1 MSLRARAV
9 LLVTGCT
16 VLVLGVIALVDR
28 TVVGREF
35 ENAERQE
42 VERDV
47 QRVQNAIRVELDALD
62 VLLIDW
68 SSWDE
73 TYEYA
78 AGINPAFEER
88 SLPDELDVAL
98 QVSTFIIVDLEGRD
112 LARYS
117 RTLDGEPGP
126 ITALTPG
133 DPQRE
138 RLLRMAA
145 RDGAATGI
153 LSTDGGALLLVA
165 RPILRNDDSGP
176 SRGTTIM
183 GRWLD
188 ESFAERLA
196 SDLTTPLEVMSP
208 AGIGEGRLAALLDSE
223 WDGIVGTEEGG
234 LVGYGLIR
242 DLNNDPVVVMRTLQ
256 ERNFDALGRRAFTLS
271 LTAVGVMG
279 LLLAAVFLAGLELA
293 LLRPMLRL
301 RRELA
306 EVGAGHANAVT
317 VTGTDEVDRIA
328 SSINDMLERLAVAT
342 SEQARLTVLA
352 SDQRNLAE
360 TALAEM
366 SDGLLAFG
374 SDGLCTVCNPA
385 AGRMLGL
392 HPTRVIGRHVV
403 DLLPGLAT
411 VPATD
416 GPQLLEMNGRTVAVT
431 RNVASGPSRARASVV
446 VLRDVTE
453 ILDVERLKR
462 DIVATVSHELRTP
475 LTAIRAT
482 VDLFESGDAGP
493 MSDVQQRMV
502 LLMGRN
508 VDRLRHIV
516 NDLLDLT
523 SLESGRVSL
532 DLGEVDMAQ
541 ACERVV
547 EDLRPAATA
556 AQVDVTVESPAPGEA
571 VIAWADASR
580 IRQVIE
586 NLVQNAIKFSPA
598 GSQVRIGLH
607 REGAETVVRIVDRG
621 IGIAP
626 EEHARVF
633 EKFYRTRAGSRAAQG
648 TGLGLPIARLIVEMH
663 GGRIHVES
671 DGERGTTVVFTLPAE
686 PPAPALA

>member
-9 LLVTGCT
+9 LLVTVCT
-16 VLVLGVIALVDR
+16 FFVLGIIALVDR
-28 TVVGREF
+28 TVVGRGF
-35 ENAERQE
+35 EDAERQE

-78 AGINPAFEER
+78 AGRNPTFQDR
-88 SLPDELDVAL
+88 SLPDELDEAL
-98 QVSTFIIVDLEGRD
+98 QVSALIIIDAAGRD
-112 LARYS
+112 LTVYS
-117 RTLDGEPGP
+117 TSPDGEPTR
-126 ITALTPG
+126 ISALTPG
-133 DPQRE
+133 APQRE
-138 RLLRMAA
+138 RLIRMAA
-145 RDGAATGI
+145 RDGATAGI
-153 LSTDGGALLLVA
+153 LTTDGGALLLVA
-165 RPILRNDDSGP
+165 RPILRNDNSGP
-176 SRGTTIM
+176 ARGTM
-183 GRWLD
+183 LMARWLND
-188 ESFAERLA
+188 EFAERL
-196 SDLTTPLEVMSP
+196 SDDLTTPLEVRPPSDIDE
-208 AGIGEGRLAALLDSE
+208 AQLAALLDSQ
-223 WDGIVGTEEGG
+223 WDGTTATEDGQ
-234 LVGYGLIR
+234 LIGYGLIR
-242 DLNNDPVVVMRTLQ
+242 DLDDNPAVVIRTFQ
-256 ERNFDALGRRAFTLS
+256 DRDFEALGRRAFTLS

-279 LLLAAVFLAGLELA
+279 VLLAAVFLAGLEYT

-306 EVGAGHANAVT
+306 EVGAGRAPSVS
-317 VTGTDEVDRIA
+317 VTGTDEVGRIA
-328 SSINDMLERLAVAT
+328 ADINDMLDRLAAAT
-342 SEQARLTVLA
+342 TEQARLTVLA
-352 SDQRNLAE
+352 SEQQNLAE

-374 SDGLCTVCNPA
+374 TDGLCTVCNPA
-385 AGRMLGL
+385 AGKMLGL
-392 HPTRVIGRHVV
+392 HPTRVIGRHLTE
-403 DLLPGLAT
+403 LLPGLAAA
-411 VPATD
+411 PASD
-416 GPQLLEMNGRTVAVT
+416 GPQLLDMNGRTIAVT
-431 RNVASGPSRARASVV
+431 RNSATGPTRARASVA

-532 DLGEVDMAQ
+532 DLGEVDMVQ

-556 AQVDVTVESPAPGEA
+556 AQVDVAVEPPPGGEP
-571 VIAWADASR
+571 VVAWVDAAR

-598 GSQVRIGLH
+598 GSHVTIRLR
-607 REGAETVVRIVDRG
+607 REGAETIVRVIDEG
-621 IGIAP
+621 IGIPP

-671 DGERGTTVVFTLPAE
+671 DGRTGTTVVFTLPAE
-686 PPAPALA
+686 PPALALA